1 MPGDHDVSA
10 GVAYQTCLLD
20 LGSGTEKKYL
30 RVQKVFPFTKD
41 SHYLVLKGR
50 AEKSNGVES
59 LSFREK
65 FIKTIANINSYVL
78 DPTHQYLAYLC
89 RSAGSDESHL
99 EIINLSDFCTIFPQ
113 R

>member
-1 MPGDHDVSA
+1 MGRKFFL
-10 GVAYQTCLLD
+10 Y
-20 LGSGTEKKYL
+20 E
-30 RVQKVFPFTKD
+30 D

-50 AEKSNGVES
+50 AEKAMELNLYHLEK
-59 LSFREK
+59 K

-99 EIINLSDFCTIFPQ
+99 EIINLSVSARYSQ